1 MSETLE
7 VTSPPL
13 TECHACISSVLSGL
27 EYLVA
32 GHEDVRT
39 GKLVVNMKSFVQRWK
54 PALGRR
60 VMHILKKECK

>member
-1 MSETLE
+1 MYEITG

-13 TECHACISSVLSGL
+13 TEYNACISFSGL

-39 GKLVVNMKSFVQRWK
+39 GKLVVNMKSFVQHWK

-60 VMHILKKECK
+60 VMHILKKECQ